1 MRNKLFISC
10 MLLVATLASCTKN
23 ELSDLSKSDDLQ
35 TVTITV
41 APEEVVVTRADN
53 PVGITNF
60 VIEVYT
66 DNTYAT
72 PANIFP
78 VDGGEPTNQASNA
91 TGTFSMVLDK
101 SKNYD
106 CLFWADNG
114 TSYSTTTLKGVTVAA
129 SQKMTEAYQGTQ
141 VITGLQAT
149 YAVTLK
155 RAVPK
160 ITLTESQRLPK
171 AIGRAHV

>member
-66 DNTYAT
+66 DNTYTT
-72 PANIFP
+72 PANIFN
-78 VDGGEPTNQASNA
+78 EKTTNQASNS
-91 TGTFSMVLDK
+91 TGTFRMVLDK
-101 SKNYD
+101 SKNYY

-114 TSYSTTTLKGVTVAA
+114 SS
-129 SQKMTEAYQGTQ
+129 
-141 VITGLQAT
+141 
-149 YAVTLK
+149 
-155 RAVPK
+155 
-160 ITLTESQRLPK
+160 
-171 AIGRAHV
+171 